1 MELRAELLPPAV
13 TDGQRQEVEREVER
27 IEELLRTRNPAATAA
42 VEALNAR
49 TGHDCGPYDFLA
61 YAGSRSRA
69 DFALEPARPARP
81 RVDGITREE
90 LAELV
95 RRALEPGPDA
105 EWYLL
110 VPAADV
116 AHPRVGDV
124 LFHGCGDAVPERL
137 VAELLA
143 YRPIAL

>member
-1 MELRAELLPPAV
+1 MELRAGLLPPVV
-13 TDGQRQEVEREVER
+13 TDGQREEMEREVGR
-27 IEELLRTRNPAATAA
+27 IEELLWNRDPAATAA

-49 TGHDCGPYDFLA
+49 TGHDCGPCDFLA

-69 DFALEPARPARP
+69 DFALELARPARP
-81 RVDGITREE
+81 QVDGITREE
-90 LAELV
+90 LVELV
-95 RRALEPGPDA
+95 RRALGPGPDA

-110 VPAADV
+110 VLAANV
-116 AHPRVGDV
+116 AHPQVGNV
-124 LFHGCGDAVPERL
+124 LFHGPDDAAPEQL

>member
-13 TDGQRQEVEREVER
+13 TVRQREEVEREVER

-42 VEALNAR
+42 IEALNDR

-69 DFALEPARPARP
+69 DFALELARPARP

-95 RRALEPGPDA
+95 RRALESGPDS

-110 VPAADV
+110 VLDANV

-124 LFHGCGDAVPERL
+124 LFHGRGDAAPERL
-137 VAELLA
+137 AAQLLA
-143 YRPIAL
+143 YRPIVL